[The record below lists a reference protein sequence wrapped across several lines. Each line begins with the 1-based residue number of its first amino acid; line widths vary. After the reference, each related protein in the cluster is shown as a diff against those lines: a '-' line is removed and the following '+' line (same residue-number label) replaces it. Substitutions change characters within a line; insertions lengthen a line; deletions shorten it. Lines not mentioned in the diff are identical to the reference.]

1 MADRSR
7 LVSASLSVG
16 MLIAAMASIQ
26 VGATFAQR
34 MFPLVGPQG
43 ASALRLIFGTAM
55 LAIALRPW
63 RARPTPAAW
72 RVIVVYGAAMGVM
85 NLMIYLAM
93 SRIPLGVAVA
103 LEFTGPLGVALWG
116 SRRRLDVVWVAIAV
130 GGLVMLLPFGRAMA
144 PLDPIGVA
152 FALGAGVCWA
162 LYITFGQKAG
172 GHQGVQTTALGM
184 IVAAIVVIPIGIV
197 HAGAALLNPT
207 AIALGAGV
215 GLLSTALPYS
225 LEMVVLTRLPART
238 FGILM
243 SLEPAL
249 GALAGLALLGQKLS
263 PTQWLAVGAVM
274 AASAGATATAGPRTP
289 ILTPD

>member
-1 MADRSR
+1 MPAKPR
-7 LVSASLSVG
+7 LVSAGLWVG
-16 MLIAAMASIQ
+16 LLVAAMASIQ

-63 RARPTPAAW
+63 RSRPTPAAW
-72 RVIVVYGAAMGVM
+72 RMIVVYGAAMAGM

-93 SRIPLGVAVA
+93 SRIPLGIAVA
-103 LEFTGPLGVALWG
+103 IEFTGPLGVALWG
-116 SRRRLDVVWVAIAV
+116 SRRRLDLVWVAIAV
-130 GGLVMLLPFGRAMA
+130 AGLALLLPIGRTLA
-144 PLDPIGVA
+144 PLDPVGMA

-172 GHQGVQTTALGM
+172 DLHGVQTAALGM
-184 IVAAIVVIPIGIV
+184 IVAAAVVIPVGV
-197 HAGAALLNPT
+197 AHAGASLLNPQ

-215 GLLSTALPYS
+215 GLLSTALPYT

-249 GALAGLALLGQKLS
+249 GALAGLILLGQRLT
-263 PTQWLAVGAVM
+263 PVQWLAIGAVM
-274 AASAGATATAGPRTP
+274 VASAGATATAAPRAP
-289 ILTPD
+289 VLAPD